1 MPKRVLRYSPPNTVC
16 SLQPANASAH
26 VLSCLHVRFA
36 SLTFGSIFNSSM
48 VIVIEA
54 RYAPHGKDIVITP
67 DLLDGLLLRDK
78 RST

>member
-1 MPKRVLRYSPPNTVC
+1 MAKKVPRYPPPNTVC

-26 VLSCLHVRFA
+26 VLSRLHVHFA

-54 RYAPHGKDIVITP
+54 QYAPQGKGILITSG
-67 DLLDGLLLRDK
+67 LLDGLLLRDK